1 MRPLAFYWGHTVPL
15 TVVIGYL
22 AGGVWMA
29 LTPVWSLG
37 VLSLIDAL
45 IRVPPLYDSTRRP
58 PGLTADFRYSMA
70 LWSFAPVLAGVLA
83 LGLWAISFGALS
95 TVEAVG
101 LAISIGFT
109 LGAIGITVAHELI
122 HRASPIER
130 GLGVF
135 LLLLVSYAHFR
146 IEHVHGHHR
155 RVATR
160 EDPASARL
168 GENIYAFYVR
178 SIVGSF
184 RSAWRIEA
192 ARLAR
197 RNRRVWGIANRMIWY
212 VAVEAAIYAA
222 LLGLLGWPAAALFAG
237 QSLVAVLSLETV
249 NYFEHYGLERRR
261 VGESRDG
268 TPRYEPVAAQHS
280 WNTNCRLTNWYL
292 FNLGYHSD
300 HHLDAGRPYQRLRD
314 RVATPQHPS
323 GYSAMMLLSLVPPLW
338 RRINDPL
345 VLEWR
350 EKAFQIRLGGEA
362 EE

>member
-1 MRPLAFYWGHTVPL
+1 MRPSAFYWGHTVPL
-15 TVVIGYL
+15 TVLIGYS
-22 AGGVWMA
+22 AGGLWMA

-37 VLSLIDAL
+37 VLGMIEAL
-45 IRVPPLYDSTRRP
+45 VGAPPLYDRARRP
-58 PGLTADFRYSMA
+58 PRPTADFWYTMA

-83 LGLWAISFGALS
+83 LGLWAISFQTLT

-101 LAISIGFT
+101 LTISIGFT

-122 HRASPIER
+122 HRTSPIER

-135 LLLLVSYAHFR
+135 LLVLVSYAHFR
-146 IEHVHGHHR
+146 IEHVYGHHR

-178 SIVGSF
+178 SIVGGF

-197 RNRRVWGIANRMIWY
+197 RNRKVWGIGNRMIWY
-212 VAVEAAIYAA
+212 VAAEAAIYAA

-261 VGESRDG
+261 IGDSRDG
-268 TPRYEPVAAQHS
+268 TPRYEPVGAQHS

-300 HHLDAGRPYQRLRD
+300 HHLDASQPYQRLCD

-345 VLEWR
+345 SLEWH
-350 EKAFQIRLGGEA
+350 EKALGTSA
-362 EE
+362 RRTASR